1 VAGHRIELEWMGERV
16 ETLADLLRPGL
27 RAICVGINPSLVSVR
42 AGHYYQGRAGQR
54 FLARLRTAGVIGAS
68 RRGTEDDAAFAAG
81 IGFTDIVKRP
91 TRSADELRADEFRH
105 GRVLL
110 EEKLTRS
117 APRLV
122 IFAYKAAA
130 TAMFGR
136 FDGNGFI
143 PGLAFADVPVF
154 IMPGPYEATATAE
167 QTLAALAQ
175 AVRGF
180 GIFDGLY
187 EPGYLD
193 RLRSRERA

>member
-1 VAGHRIELEWMGERV
+1 MGERV

-27 RAICVGINPSLVSVR
+27 RAVCVGINPSLVSVK
-42 AGHYYQGRAGQR
+42 AGHYYQGRSGQR
-54 FLARLRTAGVIGAS
+54 FLARVRTAGVIGES
-68 RRGTEDDAAFAAG
+68 RRGTEDNAAFADG
-81 IGFTDIVKRP
+81 VGFTDIVKRP

-105 GRVLL
+105 GSVLL
-110 EEKLTRS
+110 EEKLTRF

-122 IFAYKAAA
+122 IFTYKAAA

-136 FDGNGFI
+136 LDGNGFI

-154 IMPGPYEATATAE
+154 VMPGLYEATATAE

-193 RLRSRERA
+193 RLRSGERA